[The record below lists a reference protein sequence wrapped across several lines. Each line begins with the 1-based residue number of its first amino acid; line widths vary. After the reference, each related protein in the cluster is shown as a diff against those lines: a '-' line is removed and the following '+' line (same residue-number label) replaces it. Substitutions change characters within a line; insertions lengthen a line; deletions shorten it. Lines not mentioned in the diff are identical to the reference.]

1 MSARN
6 FGNASKVEA
15 PEPLERYRESG
26 GFIVGYDGV
35 PHVGE
40 EVVDKLNELLDAA
53 TRTIRAEE
61 ALVAAKKAYREDL
74 ARHAEENRVIQ
85 ERVNRISAL
94 LKERGYAPINGK
106 FGVFAEGL
114 KAVFKDLDDALA
126 RAERAEEE
134 FRGVARRQA

>member
-1 MSARN
+1 MSGYGMRAP
-6 FGNASKVEA
+6 EPE

-35 PHVGE
+35 PLVGE

-61 ALVAAKKAYREDL
+61 ALVAAKKAYRDDL
-74 ARHAEENRVIQ
+74 ARHAEENRVLN
-85 ERVNRISAL
+85 ERVSRISAL